1 MPAPA
6 LCVYSIPDLPLIEPG
21 TNLAAVIETAVRQV
35 NLQPA
40 AGDVLAIAQKIVSK
54 AEDRIVHLSDVQPSD
69 QAQELAQSTAKDPR
83 LVELI
88 LRESRRVVRQTRNI
102 IIVEHRLGLVLA
114 NAGIDRSNVAG
125 DEDTV
130 LLLPQD
136 PDASARRLKK
146 ELDARF
152 GVRLGIL
159 ITDSVGRPWRLGTTG
174 IAIGCAG
181 LTSLNDLRGQ
191 PDMFGR
197 VLQVAEIATADCAAG
212 AAALVMGEGAEAI
225 PVVLIRGLDAGDVA
239 QNAMTILRPTDED
252 LFR

>member
-130 LLLPQD
+130 LLLPLD

-181 LTSLNDLRGQ
+181 LTALNDLRGQ

>member
-1 MPAPA
+1 
-6 LCVYSIPDLPLIEPG
+6 LPL
-21 TNLAAVIETAVRQV
+21 
-35 NLQPA
+35 
-40 AGDVLAIAQKIVSK
+40 
-54 AEDRIVHLSDVQPSD
+54 
-69 QAQELAQSTAKDPR
+69 
-83 LVELI
+83 
-88 LRESRRVVRQTRNI
+88 
-102 IIVEHRLGLVLA
+102 
-114 NAGIDRSNVAG
+114 
-125 DEDTV
+125 
-130 LLLPQD
+130 D

-212 AAALVMGEGAEAI
+212 AAGLVMGEGAEAI